1 MSRNETASELAEEH
15 PEPAPGAPARKLR
28 VLILDAGRQCLPFL
42 RSLRKAGHH
51 VTVACSSRL
60 SCGYMSRY
68 ASRRVMWP
76 DYFADPEGFT
86 ERMLAYL
93 REHKPDV
100 TLAVGDISA
109 GILARNKDEVTAHTR
124 VTVPDLEVFD
134 RAADKAQTM
143 AFCMEHDIPC
153 PKSFSLEE
161 SDLETIIKELSFPVM
176 VKPRRGIGAIGL
188 QRFTDAESLR
198 RGVGPLA
205 ESYGELLVQELIP
218 IDGGTQFQAEA
229 FVGADGEMKC
239 CMVILKPRFFPVA
252 GGTSTANQTI
262 DRPDIQ
268 ETVRRLLEGI
278 SWTGAGDVDLIL
290 DPRDGVPK
298 VLEINPRVT
307 AGIKIGFA
315 AGIDYADL
323 HVRHAMGEAVP
334 EVGSYKLG
342 VYSRNLI
349 MDVLWFLFS
358 DREGRKATP
367 LPFFRFFGRDVC
379 YQTIAWDDP
388 TPFLGFFLGM
398 VRKYSS
404 PKVWRAKL
412 GRDVKVEDDS

>member
-1 MSRNETASELAEEH
+1 
-15 PEPAPGAPARKLR
+15 
-28 VLILDAGRQCLPFL
+28 
-42 RSLRKAGHH
+42 
-51 VTVACSSRL
+51 
-60 SCGYMSRY
+60 
-68 ASRRVMWP
+68 
-76 DYFADPEGFT
+76 
-86 ERMLAYL
+86 
-93 REHKPDV
+93 
-100 TLAVGDISA
+100 
-109 GILARNKDEVTAHTR
+109 
-124 VTVPDLEVFD
+124 
-134 RAADKAQTM
+134 
-143 AFCMEHDIPC
+143 
-153 PKSFSLEE
+153 
-161 SDLETIIKELSFPVM
+161 
-176 VKPRRGIGAIGL
+176 
-188 QRFTDAESLR
+188 
-198 RGVGPLA
+198 
-205 ESYGELLVQELIP
+205 
-218 IDGGTQFQAEA
+218 
-229 FVGADGEMKC
+229 
-239 CMVILKPRFFPVA
+239 MVILKPRFFPVA